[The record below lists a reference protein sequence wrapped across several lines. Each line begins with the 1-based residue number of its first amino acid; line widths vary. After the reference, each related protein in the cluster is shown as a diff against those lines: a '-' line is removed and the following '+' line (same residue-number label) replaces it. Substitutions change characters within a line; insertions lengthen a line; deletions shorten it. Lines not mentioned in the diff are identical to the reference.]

1 MTNTAVAKKATNL
14 SIRADLLA
22 EARAHKINL
31 SATLE
36 SALSEILRASR
47 QAAWRDENR
56 EAITAYERHL
66 ERDGLFAD
74 RVRLF

>member
-1 MTNTAVAKKATNL
+1 MTDTIVAKKATNL

-36 SALSEILRASR
+36 SALSEVLRASR
-47 QAAWRDENR
+47 QAAWQEENCA
-56 EAITAYERHL
+56 AISAYERHL

>member
-1 MTNTAVAKKATNL
+1 MTDTAVAKKATNL

-22 EARAHKINL
+22 EARARKINL

-36 SALSEILRASR
+36 SALSEVLRASR
-47 QAAWRDENR
+47 QAAWQEENR
-56 EAITAYERHL
+56 EAIAAYERHL

>member
-1 MTNTAVAKKATNL
+1 MTTATFGKKPTNV

-22 EARAHKINL
+22 EAKARRINL

-36 SALSEILRASR
+36 AALEGVLRASR
-47 QAAWRDENR
+47 QAAWQAENR
-56 EAITAYERHL
+56 EAMVAYDKHV